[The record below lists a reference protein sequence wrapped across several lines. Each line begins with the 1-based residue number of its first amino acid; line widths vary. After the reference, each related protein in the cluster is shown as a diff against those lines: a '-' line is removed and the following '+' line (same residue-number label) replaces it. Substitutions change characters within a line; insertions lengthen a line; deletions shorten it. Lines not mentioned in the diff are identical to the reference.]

1 MTTTPVKCPACGGTK
16 IYRNG
21 KDGGKQRYLRGDKR
35 CPGKSFILEYTYNGW
50 KPGVNEQII
59 SMAAN
64 ASGIRET
71 ARVLNV
77 SKQKVSD
84 TLKKRK
90 KQQTRPST

>member
-21 KDGGKQRYLRGDKR
+21 KDGGKQRYLCGDKG
-35 CPGKSFILEYTYNGW
+35 CPGKSFIIEYTYNGW